1 MSKRIGLLNILIILF
16 FIFAPAALFGQS
28 KNDFSQEL
36 KWQSDNNAMEF
47 RVEIKNMA
55 DGSNEFFTTSEN
67 SITVNLSAGDY
78 EYRVYAYDF
87 LGRESSVSEWRK
99 FKVLKAMVP
108 SVSVPKIVETNEK
121 KSQIEVP
128 VEISNIEQESKVEL
142 INEETKEVVKGSFET
157 IVEEGKTVA
166 ASVIFPNID
175 EGDWKLRVTNPSGLS
190 TESEVI
196 NIEDKAKILAQEKA
210 KEEAAKAEAKAE
222 EKRLALE
229 EKERIKQ
236 EKEAAAKAKEE
247 EKKKAE
253 EEKRRI
259 QEERIEERKRQVEE
273 VRKRQEEAQERA
285 RQAAE
290 KQKEENKA
298 MAQRRA
304 EQKALAEER
313 AKEVKEREIKAK
325 EAEKKFQAAQKEL
338 EKAREEEE
346 KLLRAEEERIAREKE
361 AEEKQKERAAK
372 LKAYLEAPK
381 KDICIQIGGGA
392 ISPILTLNSYFKLS
406 NTSTYKITPVL
417 KLDFTAYPI
426 ALGKIRFGLG
436 ASAYGSHIKTIDD
449 SINFISYYGM
459 FNFNLAARFPIS
471 KEKLFIGA
479 KAGGGLSSFYI
490 SVYYPDFPERQRV
503 SAPCYGAFCANGEL
517 SFIFMPVSIVVFEL
531 GANYQHVFIEGMDF
545 NTMAAFLSLGVRF

>member
-1 MSKRIGLLNILIILF
+1 
-16 FIFAPAALFGQS
+16 
-28 KNDFSQEL
+28 
-36 KWQSDNNAMEF
+36 MEF

-55 DGSNEFFTTSEN
+55 DGSNEFFTTSKN

-108 SVSVPKIVETNEK
+108 SVSVPKNVETNVK

-142 INEETKEVVKGSFET
+142 INEETNEVVKGSFET

-190 TESEVI
+190 TESDVI
-196 NIEDKAKILAQEKA
+196 NIEDKAKLLAQEKA

-259 QEERIEERKRQVEE
+259 QEGKIEERKRQAEE

-338 EKAREEEE
+338 EKAREEE

-361 AEEKQKERAAK
+361 AEEKQKERSAK

-392 ISPILTLNSYFKLS
+392 ISPITINNYFKLS

-479 KAGGGLSSFYI
+479 KAGGGISSFYI
-490 SVYYPDFPERQRV
+490 NVYYPDFPERQRV
-503 SAPCYGAFCANGEL
+503 SAPLYGAFCVNGEL
-517 SFIFMPVSIVVFEL
+517 SFIFMPVSIVVCEL
-531 GANYQHVFIEGMDF
+531 GANYQHIFIEGMEF
-545 NTMAAFLSLGVRF
+545 NTIAAFLSLGVRF

>member
-1 MSKRIGLLNILIILF
+1 MSKRFGLLNILIILF
-16 FIFAPAALFGQS
+16 FIFAPEALFGQS

-36 KWQSDNNAMEF
+36 KWHSDNNAMEF

-55 DGSNEFFTTSEN
+55 DGSNEFFTTSKN

-108 SVSVPKIVETNEK
+108 SVSVPKNVETNVK

-142 INEETKEVVKGSFET
+142 INEETNEVVKGSFET

-196 NIEDKAKILAQEKA
+196 NIEDKAKLLAQEKA
-210 KEEAAKAEAKAE
+210 MEEAAKAEAKAE

-259 QEERIEERKRQVEE
+259 QEEKIEERKRQAEE

-304 EQKALAEER
+304 EQKALAEEM
-313 AKEVKEREIKAK
+313 AKEVKAREIKAK

-361 AEEKQKERAAK
+361 AEEKQKERSAK

-392 ISPILTLNSYFKLS
+392 ISPIFTLNSYFKLS

-490 SVYYPDFPERQRV
+490 NVYYPDFPERQRV
-503 SAPCYGAFCANGEL
+503 SAPLYGAFCVNGEL
-517 SFIFMPVSIVVFEL
+517 SFIFMPVSIVVCEL
-531 GANYQHVFIEGMDF
+531 GANYQHVFIEGMEF
-545 NTMAAFLSLGVRF
+545 NTIAAFLSLGVRF

>member
-55 DGSNEFFTTSEN
+55 DGSNEFFTTSKN

-108 SVSVPKIVETNEK
+108 SVSVPKIVQTNEK

-142 INEETKEVVKGSFET
+142 INEETNEVVKGSFEA

-196 NIEDKAKILAQEKA
+196 NIEDKAKLIAQEKA

-392 ISPILTLNSYFKLS
+392 ISPITINSYFKLS
-406 NTSTYKITPVL
+406 NTSTYKISPVL

-490 SVYYPDFPERQRV
+490 NVYYPDFPERQRV
-503 SAPCYGAFCANGEL
+503 SAPCYGAFCVNGEL
-517 SFIFMPVSIVVFEL
+517 SFIFMPVSIVVCEL
-531 GANYQHVFIEGMDF
+531 GANYQHVFIEGMEF
-545 NTMAAFLSLGVRF
+545 NTIAAFLSLGVRF

>member
-1 MSKRIGLLNILIILF
+1 MSKRFGLLNILIILF
-16 FIFAPAALFGQS
+16 FIFAPEALFGQS

-36 KWQSDNNAMEF
+36 KWHSDNNAMEF

-55 DGSNEFFTTSEN
+55 DGSNEFFTTSKN

-108 SVSVPKIVETNEK
+108 SVSVPKNVETNVK

-142 INEETKEVVKGSFET
+142 INEETNEVVKGSFET

-196 NIEDKAKILAQEKA
+196 NIEDKAKLLAQEKA
-210 KEEAAKAEAKAE
+210 MEEAAKAEAKAE

-259 QEERIEERKRQVEE
+259 QEEKIEERKRQAEE

-313 AKEVKEREIKAK
+313 AKEVKKREIKAK

-361 AEEKQKERAAK
+361 AEEKQKERSAK

-392 ISPILTLNSYFKLS
+392 ISPITINNYFKLS

-490 SVYYPDFPERQRV
+490 NVYYPDFPERQRV
-503 SAPCYGAFCANGEL
+503 SAPLYGAFCVNGEL
-517 SFIFMPVSIVVFEL
+517 SFIFMPVSIVVCEL
-531 GANYQHVFIEGMDF
+531 GANYQHVFIEGMEF
-545 NTMAAFLSLGVRF
+545 NTIAAFLSLGVRF

>member
-1 MSKRIGLLNILIILF
+1 MSKRIGLFNILIILF
-16 FIFAPAALFGQS
+16 FIFAPEALFGQS

-36 KWQSDNNAMEF
+36 KWHSDNNAMEF

-55 DGSNEFFTTSEN
+55 DGSNEFFTTSKN

-108 SVSVPKIVETNEK
+108 SVSVPKIVETNVK

-142 INEETKEVVKGSFET
+142 INEETNEVVKGSFET

-175 EGDWKLRVTNPSGLS
+175 EGVWKLRVTNPSGLS

-196 NIEDKAKILAQEKA
+196 NIEDKAKILAQKKT

-259 QEERIEERKRQVEE
+259 QEEKIEERKRQAEE

-313 AKEVKEREIKAK
+313 AKEVKKREIKAK

-361 AEEKQKERAAK
+361 AEEKQKERSAK
-372 LKAYLEAPK
+372 LKAYLEASK

-392 ISPILTLNSYFKLS
+392 ISPITINNYFKLS

-490 SVYYPDFPERQRV
+490 NVYYPDFPERQRV
-503 SAPCYGAFCANGEL
+503 SAPLYGAFCVNGEL
-517 SFIFMPVSIVVFEL
+517 SFIFMPVSIVVCEL
-531 GANYQHVFIEGMDF
+531 GANYQHVFIEGMEF
-545 NTMAAFLSLGVRF
+545 NTIAAFLSLGVRF

>member
-55 DGSNEFFTTSEN
+55 DGSNEFFTTSKN

-392 ISPILTLNSYFKLS
+392 ISPITNNSYFKLS
-406 NTSTYKITPVL
+406 NTSTYKISPVL

-449 SINFISYYGM
+449 SISFISYYGM

-503 SAPCYGAFCANGEL
+503 SAPCYGAFCVNGEL

-531 GANYQHVFIEGMDF
+531 GANYQHVFIEGMEF